1 MAYEVG
7 NQAISVPASAD
18 LSAKQFYFGSID
30 ANGQVATTG
39 AGLAADGV
47 IADKP
52 AAQGR
57 PCPFYTVPGMV
68 VKVMCGAA
76 VANGASLDTDAN
88 GKGITHAA
96 GKIVAKA
103 LAAGA
108 GDGSI
113 IPALLILQR

>member
-18 LSAKQFYFGSID
+18 LSAKQFLFGVID
-30 ANGQVATTG
+30 TNGQVAVVG

-57 PCPFYTVPGMV
+57 PCALYATPGMV

-76 VANGASLDTDAN
+76 VANGALLEADNA
-88 GKGITHAA
+88 GKAVTQAA
-96 GKIVAKA
+96 GKILAKA

-108 GDGSI
+108 GAGSI

>member
-1 MAYEVG
+1 MAYELG
-7 NQAISVPASAD
+7 NEAISVPASTD
-18 LSAKQFYFGSID
+18 LSAKQFCFGSID
-30 ANGQVATTG
+30 ANGQVAVTG

-47 IADKP
+47 IGDKP

-57 PCPFYTVPGMV
+57 PCAFYTVPGMV

-76 VANGASLDTDAN
+76 VANGASLDVDAN
-88 GKGITHAA
+88 GKAVTHAA

-103 LAAGA
+103 LSAGA

>member
-1 MAYEVG
+1 MAYELG
-7 NQAISVPASAD
+7 NEAISVPASTD

-30 ANGQVATTG
+30 GNGQVALTG

-57 PCPFYTVPGMV
+57 PCAFYTVPGMV

-76 VANGASLDTDAN
+76 LANGASLDVDAN
-88 GKGITHAA
+88 GKAVTHAS

-113 IPALLILQR
+113 IPALLIIQR

>member
-1 MAYEVG
+1 MAYEIG
-7 NQAISVPASAD
+7 AEAISVPASAD
-18 LSAKQFYFGSID
+18 LSAKQFFFGAID
-30 ANGQVATTG
+30 ANGQVAVCG

-47 IADKP
+47 IGDKP

-57 PCPFYTVPGMV
+57 PCALYTIPGMV
-68 VKVMCGAA
+68 VKVQCGAA
-76 VANGASLDTDAN
+76 VANGALLDVDGTGLAV
-88 GKGITHAA
+88 THAA

-108 GDGSI
+108 GAGSV

>member
-18 LSAKQFYFGSID
+18 LSAKQFLFGTIG
-30 ANGQVATTG
+30 ATGVAVTG

-47 IADKP
+47 IGGQARCGGSSVRALHDARAGRQGDVRRGGRQRR
-52 AAQGR
+52 AARSGR
-57 PCPFYTVPGMV
+57 R
-68 VKVMCGAA
+68 
-76 VANGASLDTDAN
+76 
-88 GKGITHAA
+88 GKAMTQAA
-96 GKIVAKA
+96 GKILAKA

-108 GDGSI
+108 GDGVI

>member
-57 PCPFYTVPGMV
+57 PCALYTMPGMV

-76 VANGASLDTDAN
+76 VANGALLEADA
-88 GKGITHAA
+88 TARRSRRR
-96 GKIVAKA
+96 
-103 LAAGA
+103 LARSSRRRWRRAPETGA
-108 GDGSI
+108 SSR
-113 IPALLILQR
+113 LC

>member
-7 NQAISVPASAD
+7 AQSISVPASAD
-18 LSAKQFYFGSID
+18 LSAKQFYFGTID

-47 IADKP
+47 IGDKP

-57 PCPFYTVPGMV
+57 PCAFYATPGMV
-68 VKVMCGAA
+68 VRVMCGAA
-76 VANGASLDTDAN
+76 VANGESLDTDAN
-88 GKGITHAA
+88 GKAVTHAA

-103 LAAGA
+103 LAAG
-108 GDGSI
+108 
-113 IPALLILQR
+113 

>member
-1 MAYEVG
+1 MAYELG
-7 NQAISVPASAD
+7 NQSISIPANGD
-18 LSAKQFYFGSID
+18 LSAKQFFFGTID
-30 ANGQVATTG
+30 ANGQVGATG

-57 PCPFYTVPGMV
+57 ACSLYATPGMIV
-68 VKVMCGAA
+68 RVMCGSA
-76 VANGASLDTDAN
+76 VANGALLEADAN
-88 GKGITHAA
+88 GKAKTQSA
-96 GKIVAKA
+96 GKILAKA

-108 GDGSI
+108 GDGII

>member
-1 MAYEVG
+1 MAYELG
-7 NQAISVPASAD
+7 NQAISVPASTD
-18 LSAKQFYFGSID
+18 LSAKQFYFGTID
-30 ANGQVATTG
+30 ANGQVAVTG
-39 AGLAADGV
+39 AAAAADGV

-57 PCPFYTVPGMV
+57 PCAFYTVPGMV

-76 VANGASLDTDAN
+76 VANGALLDADAN
-88 GKGITHAA
+88 GKAVTHAS
-96 GKIVAKA
+96 GKVLAKA

-108 GDGSI
+108 ADGVI

>member
-1 MAYEVG
+1 MAYELAIE
-7 NQAISVPASAD
+7 AISVPASTD
-18 LSAKQFYFGSID
+18 LSAKQFYFGAVD
-30 ANGQVATTG
+30 ANGQVAVCG

-47 IADKP
+47 IGDKP

-57 PCPFYTVPGMV
+57 PCALYTVPGMV

-76 VANGASLDTDAN
+76 VANGASLDVDAN
-88 GKGITHAA
+88 GKAVTHAA